1 MCELSRPGQ
10 VGELPEEISNDSPLY
25 LRGRPGPH
33 GQKRCRLERERDTL
47 ALAHYVAA
55 EVPELAQRH
64 FNHPEYP
71 TVKTNAQAFPLT
83 KVR

>member
-1 MCELSRPGQ
+1 
-10 VGELPEEISNDSPLY
+10 
-25 LRGRPGPH
+25 
-33 GQKRCRLERERDTL
+33 L